1 MALWKF
7 KIKFLSAIF
16 NIEKYC
22 IDFNTDFSYND
33 STFSNYIF
41 DKVFGFDDSC
51 GLKFGVSY
59 FRNNKYGK
67 NFSIQINGLYRII
80 AKI

>member
-1 MALWKF
+1 MDLWKF
-7 KIKFLSAIF
+7 KIKFLSIIF

-33 STFSNYIF
+33 FTFSNYIF
-41 DKVFGFDDSC
+41 DKAFGFSDSV

-59 FRNNKYGK
+59 YHLNK
-67 NFSIQINGLYRII
+67 NSPTFSEQINGLYRLVIVR
-80 AKI
+80 